1 MANNNTIIPQ
11 ALLPKGYAIDN
22 KSMSEMKKKQASV
35 ASSVQF
41 RNEVLESQKR
51 VNYQNEFDR
60 LQGAKRLTALHPNV
74 KYRMIDIQHK
84 ARQSLKC
91 DSHAIYKFKLICNM

>member
-1 MANNNTIIPQ
+1 MANNNEIIPQ
-11 ALLPKGYAIDN
+11 ALMPKGYEINN
-22 KSMSEMKKKQASV
+22 KLMSEMNKKKASV

-41 RNEVLESQKR
+41 RNEDLESQQR
-51 VNYQNEFDR
+51 INYQREFDR

-84 ARQSLKC
+84 ARQSLKGET
-91 DSHAIYKFKLICNM
+91 HNVYRTEF

>member
-1 MANNNTIIPQ
+1 MVPK
-11 ALLPKGYAIDN
+11 ALLPKGYGIDN
-22 KSMSEMKKKQASV
+22 KPMSEMKKKQASV

-51 VNYQNEFDR
+51 INYQSEFDR

-74 KYRMIDIQHK
+74 KSRMVDVQHK
-84 ARQSLKC
+84 ARQSLKGA
-91 DSHAIYKFKLICNM
+91 SHVIYQTKL